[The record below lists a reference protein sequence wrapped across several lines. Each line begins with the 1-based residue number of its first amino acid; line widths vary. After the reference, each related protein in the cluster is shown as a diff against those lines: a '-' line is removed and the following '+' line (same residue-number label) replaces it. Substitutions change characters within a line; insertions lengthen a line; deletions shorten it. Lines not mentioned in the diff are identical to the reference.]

1 MNKKQSSP
9 FETERRNF
17 LKGIAVVGGV
27 AALSSLSVGES
38 AGLTTKSDTV
48 EKSDDASTQQSKG
61 YHETPHIEAYY
72 NSLRD

>member
-17 LKGIAVVGGV
+17 LKGIVVVGGV
-27 AALSSLSVGES
+27 TVLSSLSAGES
-38 AGLTTKSDTV
+38 TGLTTSDTV
-48 EKSDDASTQQSKG
+48 EKSDGASTQLSKG